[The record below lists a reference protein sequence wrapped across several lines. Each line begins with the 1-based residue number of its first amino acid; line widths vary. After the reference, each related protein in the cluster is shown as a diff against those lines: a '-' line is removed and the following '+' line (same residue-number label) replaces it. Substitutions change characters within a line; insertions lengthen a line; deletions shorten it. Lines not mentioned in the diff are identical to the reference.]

1 MRIKTKL
8 IAGTAMLLLGM
19 MAIAAAGLIAL
30 KDVASSV
37 NTLTGESV
45 PLQLATNELV
55 RTTEKLS
62 SDFLRLGTSQDT
74 SQQKQFSAVID
85 THIATIDA
93 ITTDILRM
101 GQKDDEFKPLKFKDM
116 QHLMDEAV
124 SARLSDTNIFRS
136 ESVNVNDSLHKMDY
150 ALRVIGA
157 HIDALNTRAEAVV
170 SAAQRES
177 VASSDATKRLTDIR
191 SHVKDMIIVVGEIQ
205 SVANRYRLA
214 PLKERMA
221 AAAGAVE
228 NLDYGSGEAGV
239 SGEMKGVVTAV
250 ASNVLGE
257 DGLIAL
263 RAQMFLTGGSDTK
276 YLAMKEKVLADLN
289 SAIGRISEEID
300 AIDLRVMNDRRALAA
315 ATQFLQNADLVKHA
329 GSKLTVDIL
338 ELHNNV
344 AALTASESLDEL
356 HIREAGVRMENAEL
370 RTNGALLTSALLKT
384 GQTKSVTDAKEVN
397 DFIATVEKAT
407 ERITTA
413 KYRAL
418 ASDSALRGIVE
429 RVTVMS
435 DQQVHYGDVRIKRIS
450 EQQHAVVSK
459 VQRSV
464 GQSFALILG
473 TSSLLALVGLVA
485 NTKLGTTIVR
495 PITGLSGTIE
505 RIRSG
510 RNLSLRVP
518 ERGTGEIGVLID
530 GFNAMLETIEQSDTQ
545 LKLATREAEAATI
558 AKSEFLAKMSHEIRT
573 PMNGVLGTTE
583 LLLLTDLSPK
593 QRRFVDTA
601 HRSGEALLTIIDD
614 ILDFS
619 KIEAGKMNLE
629 RVPFDFRRLIDDT
642 VTLMTHS
649 ATRKGLIL
657 VFNMAEDVPEKYCGD
672 PGRLRQILTNL
683 VSNAIK
689 FTERGE
695 IVIEV
700 RHEGEDTV
708 CMSVSDTGIGIAPEV
723 AADLFQPF
731 RQADSSTSRKYGGTG
746 LGLAISRQLTEL
758 MGGTLTLQTTPGKGS
773 TFSASFHLEQP
784 TDEMESQLSAVRS
797 SLAGMS
803 MLVVDDDETDR
814 NILLE
819 YGAEWNMLVTSACDG
834 VAALKELQAAASEGK
849 YFDVALVD
857 MRMPVMDGIA
867 LVAAIRADPVL
878 SPLKIVMLS
887 SFDTADSSGL
897 ASELGVEQCLSRPLR
912 GVDLYAS
919 LAAAIGFGTPS
930 ATASALPTA
939 IASAASTADA
949 AARPSQSV
957 RVLLAED
964 NIVNQEIA
972 LAMLDGTEYG
982 ITVAENGLEALKAI
996 ETVDFDVVLMDC
1008 QMPEMDG
1015 FEASTE
1021 QRRREAE
1028 THSPRLPIIGLTA
1041 NAGSGSRENCLN
1053 AGMDDYVSK
1062 PFRRDVLLA
1071 ALAKWTQ
1078 SVPADRESP
1087 QKAEAPATELADPE
1101 AAPLDVEALQALR
1114 DLQRPGRPDVLTRV
1128 IDLFVSDAPRLVA
1141 AMVGAAASND
1151 AEALRHA
1158 AHTLKSTSANVGA
1171 VSLSANCREI
1181 EQLARVAD
1189 VAAAKTRVDNAK
1201 KELDRVLAML
1211 ALERTVA

>member
-8 IAGTAMLLLGM
+8 IAGTAVLLLGM
-19 MAIAAAGLIAL
+19 MAIAAASLIAL

-37 NTLTGESV
+37 DRLTGESV
-45 PLQLATNELV
+45 PFQLATNELV
-55 RTTEKLS
+55 RATEKLS

-85 THIATIDA
+85 AHIATIDT
-93 ITTDILRM
+93 ITTDIRRM
-101 GQKDDEFKPLKFKDM
+101 GQQDDDFKPLKFKDM
-116 QHLMDEAV
+116 QRLMDKAV
-124 SARLSDTNIFRS
+124 SARLSDTDIFRS
-136 ESVNVNDSLHKMDY
+136 ESVDVNDSLHKMDY

-170 SAAQRES
+170 SEAQRES
-177 VASSDATKRLTDIR
+177 SASGDATKRLTDIR
-191 SHVKDMIIVVGEIQ
+191 SHVKDMIIIVGEIQ
-205 SVANRYRLA
+205 SVTNRYRLS

-228 NLDYGSGEAGV
+228 NLDHGPAEV
-239 SGEMKGVVTAV
+239 SVTRQLQGVVSTIAIN
-250 ASNVLGE
+250 ALGD
-257 DGLIAL
+257 DGLIAM
-263 RAQMFLTGGSDTK
+263 RAQMFLPGGSDTK
-276 YLAMKEKVLADLN
+276 YLAVKEKVLADLN
-289 SAIGRISEEID
+289 SVIGRISEEID
-300 AIDLRVMNDRRALAA
+300 AIDLRVMNDRRALATA
-315 ATQFLQNADLVKHA
+315 NLFLQGADQVKRA

-344 AALTASESLDEL
+344 AALTSSESIDEL
-356 HIREAGVRMENAEL
+356 HMREAGVRMENAEL
-370 RTNGALLTSALLKT
+370 RANGALLTSALLKT
-384 GQTKSVTDAKEVN
+384 AQTKSVTDAKEIN
-397 DFIATVEKAT
+397 DFIATVESAT
-407 ERITTA
+407 ERIVTA

-418 ASDSALRGIVE
+418 VSDSALRGIVE
-429 RVTVMS
+429 RVTAMS
-435 DQQVHYGDVRIKRIS
+435 DQQVHYGDVRIRRIS
-450 EQQHAVVSK
+450 EQQRAVVSK

-473 TSSLLALVGLVA
+473 TSSLLVLVGLVA
-485 NTKLGTTIVR
+485 NTKLGTTIIR

-518 ERGTGEIGVLID
+518 ERGAGEIGALID

-545 LKLATREAEAATI
+545 LKLATKEAEAATI

-583 LLLLTDLSPK
+583 LLLLTELTPK

-629 RVPFDFRRLIDDT
+629 HIPFDLRRLIDDT
-642 VTLMTHS
+642 MTLMSHS
-649 ATRKGLIL
+649 ATRKGLSL
-657 VFNMAEDVPEKYCGD
+657 VFNMAEDVPDRYCGA

-695 IVIEV
+695 VVVEV

-723 AADLFQPF
+723 AAALFQPF

-746 LGLAISRQLTEL
+746 LGLAISRQLAEL
-758 MGGTLTLQTTPGKGS
+758 MGGTLTLQTDPGKGS
-773 TFSASFHLEQP
+773 TFLASFHLEQP
-784 TDEMESQLSAVRS
+784 TDDVEPQLPVVPT

-814 NILLE
+814 SILVE
-819 YGAEWNMLVTSACDG
+819 YGAEWNMVVTSARNG
-834 VAALKELQAAASEGK
+834 VDALEKLRAAAAEGK

-857 MRMPVMDGIA
+857 MRMPVMDGISLA
-867 LVAAIRADPVL
+867 AAIRADPVL

-887 SFDTADSSGL
+887 SFDTADSSSL

-919 LAAAIGFGTPS
+919 LAAAIGFGTPG

-939 IASAASTADA
+939 TASTAD
-949 AARPSQSV
+949 ARPSQSV

-964 NIVNQEIA
+964 NLVNQEIA
-972 LAMLDGTEYG
+972 LAMLDDTEYG
-982 ITVAENGLEALKAI
+982 ITLAENGLEALKAT
-996 ETVDFDVVLMDC
+996 ETGDFDVVLMDC

-1021 QRRREAE
+1021 LRRREAE
-1028 THSPRLPIIGLTA
+1028 TGSRRLPIIGLTA
-1041 NAGSGSRENCLN
+1041 NAGAGSRENCLD

-1062 PFRRDVLLA
+1062 PFRRNVLLA
-1071 ALAKWTQ
+1071 ALSKWTQ
-1078 SVPADRESP
+1078 SVPADRASP
-1087 QKAEAPATELADPE
+1087 QKAEVAAPAPDMPEADP
-1101 AAPLDVEALQALR
+1101 LDAEALQALR

-1128 IDLFVSDAPRLVA
+1128 IDLFSLDAPRLVE
-1141 AMVGAAASND
+1141 AMLEAVKSND
-1151 AEALRHA
+1151 ADALRRA

-1171 VSLSANCREI
+1171 VSLSTNCREI
-1181 EQLARVAD
+1181 EQLARSTEV
-1189 VAAAKTRVDNAK
+1189 VAAGTRVDDAT
-1201 KELDRVLAML
+1201 KELGRVLAML
-1211 ALERTVA
+1211 ALERTVT

>member
-8 IAGTAMLLLGM
+8 IAGTAVLLLGM
-19 MAIAAAGLIAL
+19 MAIATASLIAL

-37 NTLTGESV
+37 DRLTGESV

-62 SDFLRLGTSQDT
+62 SDFLRLGTSKDT
-74 SQQKQFSAVID
+74 GQQKQFSAVISE
-85 THIATIDA
+85 HIATIDT
-93 ITTDILRM
+93 ISTDILRM
-101 GQKDDEFKPLKFKDM
+101 GQQDDDFKPLKFKGM
-116 QHLMDEAV
+116 QRLMDEAV

-136 ESVNVNDSLHKMDY
+136 ESVDVNDSLHKMDY
-150 ALRVIGA
+150 ARRVIGA
-157 HIDALNTRAEAVV
+157 HIDALNARAEDVV
-170 SAAQRES
+170 SEAQRES
-177 VASSDATKRLTDIR
+177 LASGDATKRLTDIR
-191 SHVKDMIIVVGEIQ
+191 SHVKDMIIIVGEIQ
-205 SVANRYRLA
+205 SVSNRYRLS

-228 NLDYGSGEAGV
+228 SLDHGTAEV
-239 SGEMKGVVTAV
+239 SVTRQVQGLVSTIATK
-250 ASNVLGE
+250 VLGD
-257 DGLIAL
+257 DGLIAM
-263 RAQMFLTGGSDTK
+263 RAQMFLPGGSETK
-276 YLAMKEKVLADLN
+276 YLAAKEDILDELDSVID
-289 SAIGRISEEID
+289 RITEEID
-300 AIDLRVMNDRRALAA
+300 AIDLRVMNDRRSLAA
-315 ATQFLQNADLVKHA
+315 ANLFLLEAAQVKQA
-329 GSKLTVDIL
+329 ESKLTVDIL
-338 ELHNNV
+338 ELHENV

-356 HIREAGVRMENAEL
+356 GLWEAGVRMQSAEL
-370 RTNGALLTSALLKT
+370 RTNGVLLASALLKT
-384 GQTKSVTDAKEVN
+384 GQTKSITDAKEIN
-397 DFIATVEKAT
+397 DFIATVESAT
-407 ERITTA
+407 ERIITA
-413 KYRAL
+413 KSRVL
-418 ASDSALRGIVE
+418 VSDSALRGIVE
-429 RVTVMS
+429 RVTAMS
-435 DQQVHYGDVRIKRIS
+435 DQQVRYGDVRIRRIS
-450 EQQHAVVSK
+450 DQQHAVVAK

-464 GQSFALILG
+464 GQSFAIILG
-473 TSSLLALVGLVA
+473 TSSLLVLVGLVA

-530 GFNAMLETIEQSDTQ
+530 GFNAMLETIEQNDTQ
-545 LKLATREAEAATI
+545 LELATKEARAATI

-583 LLLLTDLSPK
+583 LLLLTDLNPK

-601 HRSGEALLTIIDD
+601 HRSGEALLAIIDD

-619 KIEAGKMNLE
+619 KIEAGKMTLE
-629 RVPFDFRRLIDDT
+629 HVPFDLRRLIEDT

-649 ATRKGLIL
+649 VTRKGLSL
-657 VFNMAEDVPEKYCGD
+657 VFSMGDDVPDRYCGA
-672 PGRLRQILTNL
+672 PGRVRQILTNL

-695 IVIEV
+695 IVVEV
-700 RHEGEDTV
+700 RHEGNDTV

-723 AADLFQPF
+723 AAALFQPF

-746 LGLAISRQLTEL
+746 LGLAISRQLAEL
-758 MGGTLTLQTTPGKGS
+758 MGGTLTLQTAPGKGS

-784 TDEMESQLSAVRS
+784 ADDVEPQLSAVHR

-814 NILLE
+814 SILVE
-819 YGAEWNMLVTSACDG
+819 YGAEWDMLVTSACDG
-834 VAALKELQAAASEGK
+834 VAALEKLHAAAAEGK

-857 MRMPVMDGIA
+857 MRMPVMDGIS
-867 LVAAIRADPVL
+867 LVAAIRADPAL

-887 SFDTADSSGL
+887 SFETTSNSSL

-919 LAAAIGFGTPS
+919 LAAAIGFGTPGVTAS
-930 ATASALPTA
+930 VLATATASTA
-939 IASAASTADA
+939 K
-949 AARPSQSV
+949 ARPSHSV

-964 NIVNQEIA
+964 NVVNQEIA
-972 LAMLDGTEYG
+972 LAMLDDTEYAV
-982 ITVAENGLEALKAI
+982 TVAENGLEALKTM
-996 ETVDFDVVLMDC
+996 ESVSFDVVLMDC

-1015 FEASTE
+1015 FEASIE
-1021 QRRREAE
+1021 LRRREAE
-1028 THSPRLPIIGLTA
+1028 TGSRRLPIIGLTA
-1041 NAGSGSRENCLN
+1041 NAGAGSRENCLE

-1062 PFRRDVLLA
+1062 PFRRNVLLA

-1078 SVPADRESP
+1078 SVPTDRTNP
-1087 QKAEAPATELADPE
+1087 QTAAVSVVTPGGGPE
-1101 AAPLDVEALQALR
+1101 AIPLDVEALQALR

-1128 IDLFVSDAPRLVA
+1128 IDLFALDAPRLVA
-1141 AMVGAAASND
+1141 AMLAAVASND
-1151 AEALRHA
+1151 ADALRHA

-1171 VSLSANCREI
+1171 SSLSTNCREI
-1181 EQLARVAD
+1181 EQLAR
-1189 VAAAKTRVDNAK
+1189 AAEVVSARTRVDDAM

>member
-1 MRIKTKL
+1 VRIKTKL
-8 IAGTAMLLLGM
+8 IAGTAMFLLGI

-37 NTLTGESV
+37 NRLTGESV

-55 RTTEKLS
+55 RTTEKLT
-62 SDFLRLGTSQDT
+62 SDFLRLGTSQDK

-93 ITTDILRM
+93 ITNDILRM
-101 GQKDDEFKPLKFKDM
+101 GQTDDEFKPLKFKDV
-116 QHLMDEAV
+116 QRLMDKAV

-136 ESVNVNDSLHKMDY
+136 ESVNVTDSLHKMDY

-170 SAAQRES
+170 SEAERRS
-177 VASSDATKRLTDIR
+177 VASSEATKRLTDIR
-191 SHVKDMIIVVGEIQ
+191 SHVKDIIIIVGEVQ
-205 SVANRYRLA
+205 SVTNRYRLA

-228 NLDYGSGEAGV
+228 NLDDGNGEARAPAEIKSAV
-239 SGEMKGVVTAV
+239 STIAT
-250 ASNVLGE
+250 NVLGE
-257 DGLIAL
+257 NGLIAL
-263 RAQMFLTGGSDTK
+263 RAQMFLPGGSDAK

-300 AIDLRVMNDRRALAA
+300 AIDLRVLNDRRALAE

-344 AALTASESLDEL
+344 TDLTASESIDEL
-356 HIREAGVRMENAEL
+356 YLREPSVRLENDEL
-370 RTNGALLTSALLKT
+370 RANSALLTSALLKT
-384 GQTKSVTDAKEVN
+384 GQTKSITDAKQVK
-397 DFIATVEKAT
+397 DFIATVEQAT
-407 ERITTA
+407 ERIITA
-413 KYRAL
+413 KYRTL
-418 ASDSALRGIVE
+418 ASDSALRGIVD
-429 RVTVMS
+429 RVTAMS
-435 DQQVHYGDVRIKRIS
+435 DQQVRYGDVRIKRIS
-450 EQQHAVVSK
+450 EQQHRVVSK
-459 VQRSV
+459 VQGSV
-464 GQSFALILG
+464 GQSFAIILG

-485 NTKLGTTIVR
+485 NTKLGNTILR

-545 LKLATREAEAATI
+545 LKLATREAEAATV

-583 LLLLTDLSPK
+583 LLLLTELNPK

-629 RVPFDFRRLIDDT
+629 RVPFDLRRLIDDT

-649 ATRKGLIL
+649 AFRKGLVL
-657 VFNMAEDVPEKYCGD
+657 VFNMAEDVPQKYCGD
-672 PGRLRQILTNL
+672 PGRVRQILTNL

-695 IVIEV
+695 VIIEV
-700 RHEGEDTV
+700 RHGRGDTV
-708 CMSVSDTGIGIAPEV
+708 CMSVSDTGIGIVPEV

-746 LGLAISRQLTEL
+746 LGLAISRQLAEL

-773 TFSASFHLEQP
+773 TFSASFQLEQQ
-784 TDEMESQLSAVRS
+784 TDEIGVELSAVRS

-803 MLVVDDDETDR
+803 MLVVDDDDTDR

-819 YGAEWNMLVTSACDG
+819 YGAEWKMDVASACDG
-834 VAALKELQAAASEGK
+834 VAALKELHAAAARGK

-857 MRMPVMDGIA
+857 MRMPVMDGMA

-878 SPLKIVMLS
+878 SPLRIVMLS
-887 SFDTADSSGL
+887 SVDTANNSGL

-912 GVDLYAS
+912 GVDLHAS
-919 LAAAIGFGTPS
+919 LAAAIGFGTLGAS
-930 ATASALPTA
+930 VSALPTA
-939 IASAASTADA
+939 LSRVSMADA
-949 AARPSQSV
+949 LNARPLQSV

-982 ITVAENGLEALKAI
+982 ITVAENGLEALKALDA
-996 ETVDFDVVLMDC
+996 VDFDVVLMDC

-1015 FEASTE
+1015 FEASIE

-1028 THSPRLPIIGLTA
+1028 THSRRLPIIGLTA
-1041 NAGSGSRENCLN
+1041 NAGAGSRENCLN

-1062 PFRRDVLLA
+1062 PFRRNVLLE

-1078 SVPADRESP
+1078 SVPANRESP
-1087 QKAEAPATELADPE
+1087 RMTEATATELAKPE
-1101 AAPLDVEALQALR
+1101 AAPLDVEALRALR

-1141 AMVGAAASND
+1141 AMVGAIATND
-1151 AEALRHA
+1151 ADALRHA

-1181 EQLARVAD
+1181 EQLARASD
-1189 VAAAKTRVDNAK
+1189 VAATKVRVDDAT